1 MKLLLAI
8 LVNKQLI
15 GKVAYIVFDLE
26 YFKRKRILNP

>member
-15 GKVAYIVFDLE
+15 GKVTYIALDLE